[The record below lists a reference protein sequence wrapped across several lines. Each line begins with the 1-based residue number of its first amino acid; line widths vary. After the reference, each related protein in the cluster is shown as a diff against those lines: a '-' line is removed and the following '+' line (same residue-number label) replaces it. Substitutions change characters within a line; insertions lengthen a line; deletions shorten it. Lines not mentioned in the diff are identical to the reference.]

1 MDKGPLFR
9 IMEKNRIINSIDV
22 FENIKYSYKFGQKIK
37 MTTIQIEIKSN
48 TAMSILKGLE
58 KANIIRLIRTKKKVA
73 ESPVNYKGSITR
85 ERAVEMVRNIEKS
98 GAEWD
103 ERAT

>member
-1 MDKGPLFR
+1 
-9 IMEKNRIINSIDV
+9 
-22 FENIKYSYKFGQKIK
+22 

-58 KANIIRLIRTKKKVA
+58 RANIIKLRKTKKKA
-73 ESPVNYKGSITR
+73 TESPLKYKGSITR

-98 GAEWD
+98 REEWG
-103 ERAT
+103 ERTI